1 MYRFRTM
8 KAFTLIELIFVI
20 VVFAIISMFGADL
33 YTKIYDSYIQ
43 TRAMNQLESRTG
55 NVLSLISSRLEDRIR
70 GAVIGRVQ
78 ATGNFV
84 PISLVGETHDVLEWL
99 GQSIESKNL
108 VGNAATPGNSIGW
121 SGFADLGS
129 IAGYN
134 SPTAAAGASFS
145 FTTQGSRLVNALTVI
160 NNIKGNQNFAII
172 FRNVEADPLLRDAY
186 GFDGVNANKVAIANI
201 PAGVNNQID
210 VTNYQGKINP
220 ISRALQVEYS
230 EQYYLTHSA
239 YAIVPTPING
249 TPHPQGGKVFDL
261 ELRYNYE
268 PWNGQTY
275 NNNNTPRAVIARDV
289 SLFRFKDDNGA
300 VAMKLCMR
308 DNGRNL
314 DPNRVDLIV
323 CKSQVVY

>member
-1 MYRFRTM
+1 MCRFRTM

-78 ATGNFV
+78 ATGDFV

-129 IAGYN
+129 INGYV
-134 SPTAAAGASFS
+134 SPAAAAGARFS
-145 FTTQGSRLVNALTVI
+145 FTTQGSHLSNALTVI
-160 NNIKGNQNFAII
+160 NNIKGNRNFAIV
-172 FRNVEADPLLRDAY
+172 FRNVEAHPLLQDAY
-186 GFDGVNANKVAIANI
+186 GFDGKNANKVAIANI
-201 PAGVNNQID
+201 PGGTNNQIN
-210 VTNYQGKINP
+210 VTSYQGKVNP
-220 ISRALQVEYS
+220 VSRALEVEYS

-239 YAIVPTPING
+239 YAIVPTPANG
-249 TPHPQGGKVFDL
+249 TDHPQGGKVFDL

-268 PWNGQTY
+268 PWNGQAY
-275 NNNNTPRAVIARDV
+275 NDKNTQKAIIARDV

-314 DPNRVDLIV
+314 NPARIDLIV